1 MEPNNRIIHVLPEA
15 GKFGYSVERMNIFC
29 YQGQEKDLLKL
40 LHSITLN
47 VEIDGEDFTCFR
59 GENSKSVEEAYQ
71 SHNSIFSLSLLSR
84 SKKRIMLNPFNDTCI
99 GIASAEEY
107 KVSLRLITLDLIKL
121 AMLLSGI
128 IVFFAARRLSSNG
141 LFFYLSGISLG
152 NVASLLVLI
161 WFVSKLFP
169 RKPLMYGVLASGW
182 TLAAYIGQK
191 LVDNVQPIIVSYQK
205 YVIMYIAAAS
215 VISFG
220 FCYYKVKKFLT
231 NLTVIY

>member
-1 MEPNNRIIHVLPEA
+1 
-15 GKFGYSVERMNIFC
+15 MNIFC
-29 YQGQEKDLLKL
+29 YEGQEKEFSKL

-47 VEIDGEDFTCFR
+47 IEIDGDEFTCFR
-59 GENSKSVEEAYQ
+59 GDDSKSVEEAYQ

-84 SKKRIMLNPFNDTCI
+84 SKKRIMINPFNDTCI

-107 KVSLRLITLDLIKL
+107 KVSLRLITLDLVKL
-121 AMLLSGI
+121 AMLLSGVV
-128 IVFFAARRLSSNG
+128 VFFAARRLSSNG

-152 NVASLLVLI
+152 NAASLLVLI

-220 FCYYKVKKFLT
+220 FCYYKVKKVLNQFNGYLIKFDSPGST
-231 NLTVIY
+231 